1 MEPLLKIVPNVKK
14 FNSYFSDVKNKIS
27 PIMLSGLTDSGKA
40 HLSYAT
46 SFYEDRPI
54 CIITYNE
61 LQAKKLVKDLSF
73 FTDKIDLF
81 TKREIFAYDY
91 IAESKDNLYE
101 RITTL
106 NNIMNKKT
114 NVVVTTIEAIM
125 QPMIDKKQLYKN
137 KLYLKVGDEC
147 NLERVKEKL
156 VLLGYERYELIEGRG
171 QFSIRGGILDIAI
184 SEKEGIRIEFWGDQI
199 DSIRKFNIL
208 NQRSTDMEEKVD
220 IYPAYECI
228 IENSLEEVCDNIK
241 KCRYTGIFSEIA
253 ENDIKEIKEGNY
265 LNKIDK
271 YFNCFYNNAVSFL
284 EYLSD
289 DFIIFYDEVGKIKSR
304 AENVLKD
311 NKLIIKSVTEKKKI
325 APQILESLKDYN
337 SIVEE
342 NIDRQIIYLE
352 KMDIGFID
360 KESMHAKRNG
370 YSFSYR
376 EVNFFRSSMDLLFEE
391 LQKAEREKK
400 YIVLLSGS
408 DENSKK
414 ISELLDEKEI
424 KNRYSKIL
432 KEDMVPGVI
441 EVTTGTISAGFEC
454 FDLNLIVIPI
464 EEVFNTKQKRR
475 KSSSTFKEGETVI
488 FNDLKIGDYV
498 VHRTHGIGEYIGV
511 NTIKADGI
519 TKDYIKVKYKDDD
532 ILYIPTNSLDN
543 IRKFIGSGDSK
554 PKLTRLGTKEWDN

>member
-253 ENDIKEIKEGNY
+253 ENDIKEIK
-265 LNKIDK
+265 
-271 YFNCFYNNAVSFL
+271 
-284 EYLSD
+284 
-289 DFIIFYDEVGKIKSR
+289 
-304 AENVLKD
+304 
-311 NKLIIKSVTEKKKI
+311 
-325 APQILESLKDYN
+325 
-337 SIVEE
+337 
-342 NIDRQIIYLE
+342 
-352 KMDIGFID
+352 
-360 KESMHAKRNG
+360 
-370 YSFSYR
+370 
-376 EVNFFRSSMDLLFEE
+376 
-391 LQKAEREKK
+391 
-400 YIVLLSGS
+400 
-408 DENSKK
+408 
-414 ISELLDEKEI
+414 
-424 KNRYSKIL
+424 
-432 KEDMVPGVI
+432 
-441 EVTTGTISAGFEC
+441 
-454 FDLNLIVIPI
+454 
-464 EEVFNTKQKRR
+464 
-475 KSSSTFKEGETVI
+475 
-488 FNDLKIGDYV
+488 
-498 VHRTHGIGEYIGV
+498 
-511 NTIKADGI
+511 
-519 TKDYIKVKYKDDD
+519 
-532 ILYIPTNSLDN
+532 
-543 IRKFIGSGDSK
+543 
-554 PKLTRLGTKEWDN
+554 